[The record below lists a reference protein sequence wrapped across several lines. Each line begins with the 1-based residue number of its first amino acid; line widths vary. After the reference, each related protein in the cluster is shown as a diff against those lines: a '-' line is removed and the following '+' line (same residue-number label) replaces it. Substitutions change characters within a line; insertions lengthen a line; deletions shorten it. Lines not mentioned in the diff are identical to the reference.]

1 MAFII
6 GSNIINWL
14 FGTSG
19 TDLMVGNQGY
29 DFLDGKDGNDILAGL
44 RGNDDMIGGYGNDDM
59 IGGYGND
66 ILLGG
71 SGNDLLDG
79 GAGIDRMIGGSGND
93 VYYYDNPYDRII
105 ETRFGGTDEV
115 RAWIDATLP
124 DQVENLTL
132 LHSATNGTGNGLDNR
147 IVGNDSA
154 NTLSGLAG
162 EDVLQGGGGNDVLI
176 GGTGRDTLAGGAGAD
191 IFDFSRGCGRDII
204 EDFSIAEGDRI
215 RIDAGMGWSV
225 RDDRSGNAVVR
236 FGLSDDVTLVG
247 VSSRSV
253 TSALFTVG

>member
-6 GSNIINWL
+6 GSNAINWL
-14 FGTSG
+14 FGTTG
-19 TDLMVGNQGY
+19 TDVIVGYQGY
-29 DFLDGKDGNDILAGL
+29 DFMDGMEGNDILVGL
-44 RGNDDMIGGYGNDDM
+44 RGSDDM

-79 GAGIDRMIGGSGND
+79 GSGIDRMIGGSGND

-105 ETRFGGTDEV
+105 ETRFGGTDEL

-132 LHSATNGTGNGLDNR
+132 LDSATNGTGNGLDNR

-176 GGTGRDTLAGGAGAD
+176 GGTGRDTLVGGTGAD
-191 IFDFSRGCGRDII
+191 VFDFSRGCGRDTI
-204 EDFSIAEGDRI
+204 EDFSTAEGDRI
-215 RIDAGMGWSV
+215 RIDAGMNWSV

-253 TSALFTVG
+253 SSALFTVG

>member
-1 MAFII
+1 MAFIF

-19 TDLMVGNQGY
+19 SDLMVGNQDY

-44 RGNDDMIGGYGNDDM
+44 RGNDDM

-105 ETRFGGTDEV
+105 ENRFGGTDEV
-115 RAWIDATLP
+115 RAWISATLP

-132 LHSATNGTGNGLDNR
+132 LESATNGTGNGLDNR

-162 EDVLQGGGGNDVLI
+162 EDVLQGGGGDDLLI
-176 GGTGRDTLAGGAGAD
+176 GGTGRDTLFGGTGAD
-191 IFDFSRGCGRDII
+191 VFDFSRGCGRDTI

-225 RDDRSGNAVVR
+225 RDDRAGNAVVR
-236 FGLSDDVTLVG
+236 FGLTDDVTLVG

-253 TSALFTVG
+253 SSALFTVG